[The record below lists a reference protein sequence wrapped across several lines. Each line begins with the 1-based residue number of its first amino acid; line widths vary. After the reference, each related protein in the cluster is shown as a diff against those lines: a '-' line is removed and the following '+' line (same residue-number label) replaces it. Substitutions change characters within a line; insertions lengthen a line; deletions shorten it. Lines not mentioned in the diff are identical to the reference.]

1 MIKLK
6 RQTNETI
13 EDFGDCYLTF
23 SRICNWCVSF
33 YLILLNLII
42 DFSLFQ
48 VEMGLFQKIDAE
60 KYRLIPLTRQQ
71 LPPQQQIFIKEEINP
86 GGNGNGN
93 GNGLQ
98 IFTPNHGHQMAP
110 PTAPANGSYAY
121 SGAY

>member
-1 MIKLK
+1 
-6 RQTNETI
+6 
-13 EDFGDCYLTF
+13 
-23 SRICNWCVSF
+23 
-33 YLILLNLII
+33 
-42 DFSLFQ
+42 
-48 VEMGLFQKIDAE
+48 MGLFQKIDAE

-93 GNGLQ
+93 GLQ